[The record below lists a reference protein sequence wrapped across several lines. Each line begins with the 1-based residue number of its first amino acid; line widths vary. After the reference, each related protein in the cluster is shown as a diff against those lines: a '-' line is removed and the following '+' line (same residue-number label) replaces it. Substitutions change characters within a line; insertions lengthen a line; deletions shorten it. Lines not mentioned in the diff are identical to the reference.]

1 MDQTGHPGIVVVD
14 ERGAGWV
21 DLRAGTVEAIS
32 LDHEQILTRSG
43 TSPAATG
50 QVTLPA
56 PEPRVVD
63 LQAPLCIDGPIAL
76 KVEGGAVLASE
87 SVRPGYVALGP
98 ADLRALDLLR
108 RPRTLLEVG
117 DLAGPEV
124 AVAAE
129 RLCASG
135 IVSRARNDQIVTDG
149 DDPVTE
155 PPASDHDNESV
166 LAPPLGEGEA
176 QDVRSGSPGAPRPA
190 LASLIRRVRAR
201 TRVRRVRPQTAAFG
215 VQRGDRVPVI
225 PLYTWGA
232 VSDDQGYGEMVEPS
246 LSIGMLFA
254 AARAHDGGR
263 LLEHYDLHR
272 IRPDAEQVFQEWAT
286 DPEPA
291 IFAFSDYLWNV
302 DRHLDYSRRIKELSP
317 ESICV
322 HGGPSVPK
330 YEADA
335 ERFFGEHPA
344 LDVAVRGEG
353 ELTFIEILDRL
364 DGRCEPGCLD
374 RLEGVAGLTYRSP
387 GRGATALVRTP
398 DRARMDTFDH
408 LPSPYLSGEFDDLLE
423 VPWRS
428 ASVESNRGCPYGC
441 TYCDWGSATLAR
453 IRKFELDRVL
463 AELDWIMEHAAPS
476 ELHVAD
482 ANFGIFARDVTIAEH
497 VAELRKRRGAP
508 YALTISL
515 AKNTVKYTQQ
525 IIEILM
531 AAGVSPITAS
541 AAVQTMDEHTL
552 EVINRKNIKLEK
564 YDELGVTFREQGIP
578 LVTDLL
584 MGLPGATVASFK
596 NDLQHCFDREVT
608 PRTMEIVLLPNS
620 PMNEPAYRQEHQIV
634 VDEHG
639 IVVGASSF
647 SRDDYEKMKRLRLI
661 YRAFDHFGLLR
672 HVLYFLQAERG
683 LQALDVMEEVDTVV
697 GADPSRYPLLTFV
710 ARVFDLYTIP
720 PVGWEPFYDE
730 VVDFLGDAYGLS
742 LDSDLAAVFTLQ
754 RALMPTRG
762 RDYPI
767 EVELEHDYVSWRRD
781 LAAVERGAAIR
792 RSLKSYGP
800 TTVSIDDPGDVRHR
814 YLKRND
820 FPGRRSATT
829 GNLFWVGYDWE
840 LASPLSRHLAT
851 NVGRF
856 DEVAV

>member
-1 MDQTGHPGIVVVD
+1 MEQRCNPGIVVVD

-21 DLRAGTVEAIS
+21 DLRTGTVEAIS
-32 LDHEQILTRSG
+32 LDLEQILTRSG
-43 TSPAATG
+43 TPPAATD
-50 QVTLPA
+50 QATLPA
-56 PEPRVVD
+56 PEPQVVD
-63 LQAPLCIDGPIAL
+63 PQVPLCIDGPIAL
-76 KVEGGAVLASE
+76 KVERGLVLAWD
-87 SVRPGYVALGP
+87 SVRSGYLALGTT
-98 ADLRALDLLR
+98 DLRALDFFR

-117 DLAGPEV
+117 ELAGSEV
-124 AVAAE
+124 AVAVE
-129 RLCASG
+129 RLCVSG
-135 IVSRARNDQIVTDG
+135 IVNRARDDQIVTDG
-149 DDPVTE
+149 DDSGTE
-155 PPASDHDNESV
+155 PPASEHDNDSYLV
-166 LAPPLGEGEA
+166 PPLVEGKA
-176 QDVRSGSPGAPRPA
+176 QDVRSGFASASLPA
-190 LASLIRRVRAR
+190 LASLLRRVRAGA
-201 TRVRRVRPQTAAFG
+201 RVRRIPETAALG
-215 VQRGDRVPVI
+215 VEGEVRAPVI

-246 LSIGMLFA
+246 LSIGMIFA
-254 AARAHDGGR
+254 AARVHDGGR
-263 LLEHYDLHR
+263 LLERYDLHR
-272 IRPDAEQVFQEWAT
+272 IRPDAEQVFREWAA
-286 DPEPA
+286 DPNPA

-302 DRHLDYSRRIKELSP
+302 DRHLEFSRRIKELSP

-335 ERFFGEHPA
+335 EQFFREHPSV
-344 LDVAVRGEG
+344 DVAVRGEG
-353 ELTFIEILDRL
+353 ERTFIEILDQL
-364 DGRCEPGCLD
+364 DGHLESGCLD
-374 RLEGVAGLTYRSP
+374 RLDGVAGLTYR
-387 GRGATALVRTP
+387 RNTAGGSELVRNP
-398 DRARMDTFDH
+398 DRARMENFDD

-453 IRKFELDRVL
+453 IRKFDLDRVL

-497 VAELRKRRGAP
+497 VAELRQRRGAP

-515 AKNTVKYTQQ
+515 AKNTVKYSQK

-608 PRTMEIVLLPNS
+608 PRTMEIVMLPNS
-620 PMNEPAYRQEHQIV
+620 PMNEPAYREEHQIV

-647 SRDDYEKMKRLRLI
+647 SRDDYEKMKRLRLV

-672 HVLYFLQAERG
+672 HILYFLQAERG

-697 GADPSRYPLLTFV
+697 GTDPWRYPLLAFV

-730 VVDFLGDAYGLS
+730 VVAFLGDTYGLA
-742 LDSDLAAVFTLQ
+742 LDSELAAVLTLQ

-762 RDYPI
+762 RTYPI

-781 LAAVERGAAIR
+781 LAAVGRGAAIR
-792 RSLKSYGP
+792 RPLKSYGP
-800 TTVSIDDPGDVRHR
+800 TTVSVDDPGEVRYR

-856 DEVAV
+856 DEVTV